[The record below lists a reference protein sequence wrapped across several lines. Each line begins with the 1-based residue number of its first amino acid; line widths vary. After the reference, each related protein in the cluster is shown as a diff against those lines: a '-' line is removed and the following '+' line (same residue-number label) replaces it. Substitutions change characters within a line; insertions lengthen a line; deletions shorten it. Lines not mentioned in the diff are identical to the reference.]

1 MPDWSTIYERL
12 TARIESYGIA
22 VRAQRLGL
30 ETTGVFDG
38 HSITTNTDYDL
49 ETRCH
54 NIAHAF
60 GHIAQWS
67 LEYDRFRAL
76 YDQLYATKATRH
88 TDAVALE
95 QALGRFR
102 EYEEE
107 ASQHAAWL
115 LLETGCADALPA
127 FVLFARADIE
137 AIVGFHRDDIAPIW
151 RTFFAAFQGRMARGE
166 RQLRPFEPKPVPTF
180 VPVRLEPQEVIQ
192 EVDGQAGPTLSGSEQ
207 RI

>member
-76 YDQLYATKATRH
+76 RPVVRRQG
-88 TDAVALE
+88 DAA
-95 QALGRFR
+95 
-102 EYEEE
+102 
-107 ASQHAAWL
+107 
-115 LLETGCADALPA
+115 
-127 FVLFARADIE
+127 
-137 AIVGFHRDDIAPIW
+137 HRP
-151 RTFFAAFQGRMARGE
+151 R
-166 RQLRPFEPKPVPTF
+166 RP
-180 VPVRLEPQEVIQ
+180 
-192 EVDGQAGPTLSGSEQ
+192 
-207 RI
+207 